1 MPDPL
6 HKYQIRVF
14 NGAGQGVQSM
24 PLKYDLEQTL
34 TEASMIAEIFDRQV
48 IVYSQPTIGGSWQIL
63 QRVEPP
69 TPEKIE

>member
-1 MPDPL
+1 
-6 HKYQIRVF
+6 
-14 NGAGQGVQSM
+14 M

-69 TPEKIE
+69 SPEKIE